1 MAEEKKKKIGFS
13 EYFFISLVLMI
24 LFSSFAIY
32 VYKKLHGE
40 SIANNQKIANI
51 INKDAESVDESKTN
65 DAIFINR
72 KTNLISNVSSFSGM
86 AHYSRKFEVSKL
98 KINAILPNITDE
110 FGYFAWLY
118 GVELNEYKYL
128 GALTRDMFGNYYLE
142 TDLFGPDLSYDQIL
156 VALSAEKEKMKL
168 SEVVL
173 KGSLKDLV
181 ETSN

>member
-13 EYFFISLVLMI
+13 EYFFISSVLMI
-24 LFSSFAIY
+24 SFSSFAIY

-40 SIANNQKIANI
+40 SIANNQNIANI
-51 INKDAESVDESKTN
+51 TNKDVDSVNESKAN

-86 AHYSRKFEVSKL
+86 AQYSRKFEVSKL
-98 KINAILPNITDE
+98 KISAILPNITDE

-118 GVELNEYKYL
+118 GVELNEYKHL
-128 GALTRDMFGNYYLE
+128 GAFTRDMFGNYYLE

-156 VALSAEKEKMKL
+156 VALSPQKEKMKL
-168 SEVVL
+168 RTIIL
-173 KGSLKDLV
+173 KGSLKDLI
-181 ETSN
+181 ETGD